1 MNYWIFRAYLFIRQS
16 KFTTLKLIPFFFHIR
31 WLSSRWH
38 ITTKTEYSINLWLNM
53 RKLDKSIL
61 LCLKTNLHSVKSE
74 RKKEAQM
81 IYNEQENS
89 GFNLTQSILNSF
101 VIESHSLRGAFRL
114 FYFKLSCKARQSFSS
129 IPKKCSSHWVLNTV
143 LLQLSDTALP
153 KCSPGLFHYHWSPG
167 GFSSGLFSY
176 AKTFK
181 CFNALPSSLLP
192 GLNTSSTF
200 NYYSYDAD

>member
-143 LLQLSDTALP
+143 LLNCQTQHCLNAAQDFFTITDLLEGSAQVFFHMQKLS
-153 KCSPGLFHYHWSPG
+153 
-167 GFSSGLFSY
+167 
-176 AKTFK
+176 
-181 CFNALPSSLLP
+181 
-192 GLNTSSTF
+192 NTLMPCQVVYF
-200 NYYSYDAD
+200 LD